1 MNPLIAHEGH
11 EHHPSIQGRKAV
23 ADSIW
28 EQEHIEL
35 VTVGIDIG
43 SSTSHLI
50 FAKVHLQRRT
60 QGLSSRYEVIKRE
73 ILWQSPI
80 RFTPFLDNGL
90 IDANALGGFIEHA
103 YFDAGLHKHDVDS
116 GAVILTGEAIKR
128 SNARAIDELFA
139 EQAGKFVCATAG
151 HRLECVLAAHGSGAV
166 ERSRRSR
173 KRILHVDIGGGTTKF
188 ALIDGGNIV
197 SIAAYAIG
205 GRLMATDDDG
215 AWSRCDDSIYKV
227 SDDLGITFDD
237 VSGISEPQ
245 RQQIVTRLVEVLLGV
260 MRRSRPDRL
269 MDDLLLTAPLSW
281 SGLPEEMT
289 FSGGVSEFIY
299 GRETQPMGDLAF
311 DLANELNRQLREAS
325 DVPHIA
331 DVQHGIRATVIGAS
345 QFTVQVSGKTI
356 FADSLDFLPLRNIP
370 VIHPNI
376 DLSHEG
382 IDVGKVSE
390 EIIGAC
396 QMRDIER
403 DSPISLS
410 FEWKGDPSYQRL
422 RAVADAIDQALCRPE
437 RVAPLVIV
445 IDGDVGR
452 LLGRI
457 LSKELNKGEQLLSL
471 DGVILSDLDFIDV
484 GELISP
490 PGVIPLVIKSLV
502 FDSAQHAE
510 H

>member
-11 EHHPSIQGRKAV
+11 DHHPSIQTKRAV

-80 RFTPFLDNGL
+80 SFTPFLDNGL
-90 IDANALGGFIEHA
+90 IDSGSLGSFIEQA

-128 SNARAIDELFA
+128 SNAKAIDELFA
-139 EQAGKFVCATAG
+139 KQAGKFVCATAG

-166 ERSRRSR
+166 ERSRRF
-173 KRILHVDIGGGTTKF
+173 KTRILHIDIGGGTTKL
-188 ALIDGGNIV
+188 ALIDAGKIV
-197 SIAAYAIG
+197 SIAAYAVG
-205 GRLMATDDDG
+205 GRLMATDHRGD
-215 AWSRCDDSIYKV
+215 WVRCDESIHLVCDSLGMEFEDASEI
-227 SDDLGITFDD
+227 SDQ
-237 VSGISEPQ
+237 Q
-245 RQQIVTRLVEVLLGV
+245 RQQIVASLAEVLIAV
-260 MRRSRPDRL
+260 VSRSGSNQIVDR
-269 MDDLLLTAPLSW
+269 LLLTEPLSW
-281 SGLPEEMT
+281 TVVPDEMS

-299 GRETQPMGDLAF
+299 GRETEPLGDLAF
-311 DLANELNRQLREAS
+311 DLANELMNQLENAS
-325 DVPHIA
+325 NVPEIV
-331 DVQHGIRATVIGAS
+331 DSQYGIRATVIGAS

-356 FADSLDFLPLRNIP
+356 FADSLDFLPLRNVP
-370 VIHPNI
+370 VIHLDT
-376 DLSHEG
+376 DLSLET
-382 IDVGKVSE
+382 IDVDVVSG
-390 EIIGAC
+390 EIIKSC
-396 QMRDIER
+396 RMRDVDR
-403 DSPISLS
+403 DNAIALS
-410 FEWKGDPSYQRL
+410 FEWQGDPSYQRL
-422 RAVADAIDQALCRPE
+422 KAIADAIDQALCCPE
-437 RVAPLVIV
+437 RKAPLVIV

-457 LSKELNKGEQLLSL
+457 LSKELNKGVNVLSL
-471 DGVILSDLDFIDV
+471 DGVVLSDLDFIDV
-484 GELISP
+484 GEMISP

-502 FDSAQHAE
+502 FDSTQHAQH
-510 H
+510 

>member
-11 EHHPSIQGRKAV
+11 DHHPSIQTKRAV

-50 FAKVHLQRRT
+50 FAKIHLQRRT

-80 RFTPFLDNGL
+80 KFTPFLDNGL
-90 IDANALGGFIEHA
+90 IDPDSLGSFIEQA

-128 SNARAIDELFA
+128 SNAKAIDELFA
-139 EQAGKFVCATAG
+139 KQAGKFVCATAG

-166 ERSRRSR
+166 ERSRRF
-173 KRILHVDIGGGTTKF
+173 KTKTLHIDIGGGTTKL
-188 ALIDGGNIV
+188 ALIDAGNIV
-197 SIAAYAIG
+197 SIAAYAVG
-205 GRLMATDDDG
+205 GRLMATDHQGD
-215 AWSRCDDSIYKV
+215 WVRCDESIHLACDS
-227 SDDLGITFDD
+227 LGIQFEDASEI
-237 VSGISEPQ
+237 SGQQ
-245 RQQIVTRLVEVLLGV
+245 RQRIVASLAAVLTAVVSRSGSNQLV
-260 MRRSRPDRL
+260 DR
-269 MDDLLLTAPLSW
+269 LLLTEPLSW
-281 SGLPEEMT
+281 TVVPDEMS

-299 GRETQPMGDLAF
+299 GRETEPLGDLAF
-311 DLANELNRQLREAS
+311 DLANELMNQLENS
-325 DVPHIA
+325 SNVPEIV
-331 DVQHGIRATVIGAS
+331 DSQYGIRATVIGAS

-356 FADSLDFLPLRNIP
+356 FAESLDFLPLRNVP
-370 VIHPNI
+370 VVHLDT
-376 DLSHEG
+376 DLSLET
-382 IDVGKVSE
+382 IDVDFVSGQM
-390 EIIGAC
+390 IKSC
-396 QMRDIER
+396 HMRDVDR
-403 DSPISLS
+403 DNAIALC
-410 FEWKGDPSYQRL
+410 FEWQGDPSYQRL
-422 RAVADAIDQALCRPE
+422 KAIADAIDQALCCPE
-437 RVAPLVIV
+437 RKAPLVIV

-457 LSKELNKGEQLLSL
+457 LSKELNKGVNVLSL
-471 DGVILSDLDFIDV
+471 DGVVLSDLDFIDV
-484 GELISP
+484 GEMISP

-502 FDSAQHAE
+502 FDSAQHAQ

>member
-1 MNPLIAHEGH
+1 MKPLIAHEGH
-11 EHHPSIQGRKAV
+11 EHHPSIETKKAL

-80 RFTPFLDNGL
+80 RFTPFLGNGL
-90 IDANALGGFIEHA
+90 IDADSLNGFIEHA

-128 SNARAIDELFA
+128 SNAKAIDELFA
-139 EQAGKFVCATAG
+139 QQAGKFVCATAG

-166 ERSRRSR
+166 ERSKRLR
-173 KRILHVDIGGGTTKF
+173 KKVLHVDIGGGTTKF
-188 ALIDGGNIV
+188 ALIDAGKIV
-197 SIAAYAIG
+197 SIAACAVG
-205 GRLMATDDDG
+205 GRLMATDGDG
-215 AWSRCDDSIYKV
+215 HWTRCDESILAV
-227 SDDLGITFDD
+227 VDDLKIQFHH
-237 VSGISEPQ
+237 VSELKDAE
-245 RQQIVTRLVEVLLGV
+245 REMIVERLAAVLV
-260 MRRSRPDRL
+260 AMVSRASSDPL
-269 MDDLLLTAPLSW
+269 TEQLLLTEPLLW
-281 SGLPEEMT
+281 PVIPEEMS

-299 GRETQPMGDLAF
+299 GRQTEPLGDLAF
-311 DLANELNRQLREAS
+311 DLASKLIKKIRANS
-325 DVPHIA
+325 DLPEVVE
-331 DVQHGIRATVIGAS
+331 VQHGIRATVIGAS

-356 FADSLDFLPLRNIP
+356 FTDSLDFLPLRNVP
-370 VIHPNI
+370 VVHPNI
-376 DLSHEG
+376 DLSLED
-382 IDVGKVSE
+382 IDVDVIAAEIVS
-390 EIIGAC
+390 AC
-396 QMRDIER
+396 LMRDIDR
-403 DSPISLS
+403 DSQVALS
-410 FEWKGDPSYQRL
+410 FAWKGDPSYQRL
-422 RAVADAIDQALCRPE
+422 KAIADAIDLALCRPD
-437 RVAPLVIV
+437 RIAPLVIV

-457 LSKELNKGEQLLSL
+457 LNQELNKGKYVLSL
-471 DGVILSDLDFIDV
+471 DGVVLSDLDFIDV
-484 GELISP
+484 GELIHP

-502 FDSAQHAE
+502 FDSAQQSE

>member
-1 MNPLIAHEGH
+1 MKPLIAHEGH
-11 EHHPSIQGRKAV
+11 DHHPSVQSKQAV

-90 IDANALGGFIEHA
+90 IDADSLSGFIEHA

-128 SNARAIDELFA
+128 SNAKAIDELFA
-139 EQAGKFVCATAG
+139 QQAGKFVCATAG
-151 HRLECVLAAHGSGAV
+151 HRLECVLAAHGSGSV
-166 ERSRRSR
+166 ERS
-173 KRILHVDIGGGTTKF
+173 KRLKTKVLHVDIGGGTTKF
-188 ALIDGGNIV
+188 ALIDAGKIV
-197 SIAAYAIG
+197 SIAAYAVG
-205 GRLMATDDDG
+205 GRLMATDDRG
-215 AWSRCDDSIYKV
+215 NWTRCDESILAV
-227 SDDLGITFDD
+227 ADDLEISFRH
-237 VSGISEPQ
+237 VSELKDEHKQFIVERLAGVLVSIISRAESDPLIE
-245 RQQIVTRLVEVLLGV
+245 R
-260 MRRSRPDRL
+260 
-269 MDDLLLTAPLSW
+269 LLLTEPLFW
-281 SGLPEEMT
+281 SVIPEEMS

-299 GRETQPMGDLAF
+299 RRQTKPLGDLAF
-311 DLANELNRQLREAS
+311 DLASELNKKMKANPDLPVVVEA
-325 DVPHIA
+325 
-331 DVQHGIRATVIGAS
+331 QHGIRATVIGAS

-356 FADSLDFLPLRNIP
+356 FADSLDFLPLRNVP
-370 VIHPNI
+370 VVHPHI
-376 DLSHEG
+376 DLSLE
-382 IDVGKVSE
+382 DVDVDIIAA
-390 EIIGAC
+390 EIISAC
-396 QMRDIER
+396 RMRDIDR
-403 DSPISLS
+403 DSQIALS
-410 FEWKGDPSYQRL
+410 FAWKGDPSYQRL
-422 RAVADAIDQALCRPE
+422 KSIADAIDQALCRPD
-437 RVAPLVIV
+437 RIAPLVIV

-457 LSKELNKGEQLLSL
+457 LNKELNKGRYVLSL
-471 DGVILSDLDFIDV
+471 DGVVLSDLDFIDV
-484 GELISP
+484 GELINP

-502 FDSAQHAE
+502 FDSAQQSE

>member
-1 MNPLIAHEGH
+1 MKPLIAHEGH
-11 EHHPSIQGRKAV
+11 EHHPSIETKKAL

-80 RFTPFLDNGL
+80 RFTPFLGNGL
-90 IDANALGGFIEHA
+90 IDADSLNGFIEHA

-128 SNARAIDELFA
+128 SNAKAIDELFA
-139 EQAGKFVCATAG
+139 QQAGKFVCATAG

-166 ERSRRSR
+166 ERSKRSR
-173 KRILHVDIGGGTTKF
+173 KKVLHVDIGGGTTKF
-188 ALIDGGNIV
+188 ALIDAGKII
-197 SIAAYAIG
+197 SIAACAVG

-215 AWSRCDDSIYKV
+215 HWMRCDESILAV
-227 SDDLGITFDD
+227 VDDLKIPFHN
-237 VSGISEPQ
+237 VSELKDAEREMIVERLAAVLVAMISRASSDPLTEQ
-245 RQQIVTRLVEVLLGV
+245 
-260 MRRSRPDRL
+260 
-269 MDDLLLTAPLSW
+269 LLLTEPLLW
-281 SGLPEEMT
+281 PVIPEEMS

-299 GRETQPMGDLAF
+299 GRQTEPLGDLAF
-311 DLANELNRQLREAS
+311 DLASKLIKKIRANSDLPEVVEA
-325 DVPHIA
+325 
-331 DVQHGIRATVIGAS
+331 QHGIRATVIGAS

-356 FADSLDFLPLRNIP
+356 FTDSLDFLPLRNVP
-370 VIHPNI
+370 VVHPNI
-376 DLSHEG
+376 DLSLED
-382 IDVGKVSE
+382 IDVDIITE
-390 EIIGAC
+390 EIISAC
-396 QMRDIER
+396 LMRDIDR
-403 DSPISLS
+403 DSQVALS
-410 FEWKGDPSYQRL
+410 FAWNGDPSYQRL
-422 RAVADAIDQALCRPE
+422 KAIADAIDLALCRPD
-437 RVAPLVIV
+437 RIAPLVIV

-457 LSKELNKGEQLLSL
+457 LNQELNKGKYVLSL
-471 DGVILSDLDFIDV
+471 DGVVLSDLDFIDV
-484 GELISP
+484 GELINP

-502 FDSAQHAE
+502 FDSAQQSE

>member
-1 MNPLIAHEGH
+1 MSPLIAHEGH
-11 EHHPSIQGRKAV
+11 DHHPSVQTKKAV

-50 FAKVHLQRRT
+50 FAKVHLHRRT

-90 IDANALGGFIEHA
+90 IDADALGGFIEHA

-128 SNARAIDELFA
+128 SNAKAIDELFA
-139 EQAGKFVCATAG
+139 QQAGKFVCATAG

-166 ERSRRSR
+166 ERSRRL
-173 KRILHVDIGGGTTKF
+173 KTKTLHVDIGGGTTKF
-188 ALIDGGNIV
+188 ALIENGKIV
-197 SIAAYAIG
+197 SIAACAVG
-205 GRLMATDDDG
+205 GRLMATDDRG
-215 AWSRCDDSIYKV
+215 NWVRCDDSIRTV
-227 SDDLGITFDD
+227 CDHLGITADD
-237 VSGISEPQ
+237 VSEITDSH
-245 RQQIVTRLVEVLLGV
+245 RQQIVTGLAGVLLAIIS
-260 MRRSRPDRL
+260 RSTSDQIVDR
-269 MDDLLLTAPLSW
+269 LLLTEPLSW
-281 SGLPEEMT
+281 SVVPDEMS

-299 GRETQPMGDLAF
+299 GRETQPLGDLAF
-311 DLANELNRQLREAS
+311 DLAKELIHQLSNAAGA
-325 DVPHIA
+325 PPIA

-356 FADSLDFLPLRNIP
+356 FADSLDFLPLRNVP

-376 DLSHEG
+376 DLSLED
-382 IDVGKVSE
+382 IDVKVVAG
-390 EIIGAC
+390 EIISAC
-396 QMRDIER
+396 RMRDVER
-403 DSPISLS
+403 DISIALA

-422 RAVADAIDQALCRPE
+422 RAIADAIDLALCYPE
-437 RVAPLVIV
+437 RAAPLVIV

-457 LSKELNKGEQLLSL
+457 LSKELNKGANVLSL
-471 DGVILSDLDFIDV
+471 DGVVLSDLDFIDV

-502 FDSAQHAE
+502 FDSAQHVE

>member
-1 MNPLIAHEGH
+1 MNPVRAHEGH
-11 EHHPSIQGRKAV
+11 DHHPSVQTKRAV

-80 RFTPFLDNGL
+80 HFTPFSDSGL
-90 IDANALGGFIEHA
+90 IDADALGRFIERA
-103 YFDAGLHKHDVDS
+103 YFNAGLHKYDVDS

-128 SNARAIDELFA
+128 SNARSIDELFA

-166 ERSRRSR
+166 ERS
-173 KRILHVDIGGGTTKF
+173 KRLKKKILHVDVGGGTTKF
-188 ALIDGGNIV
+188 ALIDAGTIV
-197 SIAAYAIG
+197 SIAACAIG
-205 GRLMATDDDG
+205 GRLMATDDG
-215 AWSRCDDSIYKV
+215 GNWVRCDDSILTI
-227 SDDLGITFDD
+227 SNHLGIVFDCASD
-237 VSGISEPQ
+237 ISDSQRHQIVVCMAGVLVSVISGSEPDS
-245 RQQIVTRLVEVLLGV
+245 LLNT
-260 MRRSRPDRL
+260 
-269 MDDLLLTAPLSW
+269 LLLTEPLSW
-281 SGLPEEMT
+281 SVVPEEMS

-299 GRETQPMGDLAF
+299 GRETQPLGDLAH
-311 DLANELNRQLREAS
+311 DLANELNRQLRVAQG
-325 DVPHIA
+325 VPVTV

-356 FADSLDFLPLRNIP
+356 FSNSLKFLPLRNVP
-370 VIHPNI
+370 VVHPNI
-376 DLSHEG
+376 DLSQ
-382 IDVGKVSE
+382 IDIDSE
-390 EIIGAC
+390 AVTEAIIDAC
-396 QMRDIER
+396 QMRDVDKSGPVALAFSWSGE
-403 DSPISLS
+403 
-410 FEWKGDPSYQRL
+410 PSYQRL
-422 RAVADAIDQALCRPE
+422 KAIADAIDGALCRPE
-437 RVAPLVIV
+437 RVAPLVVV

-457 LSKELNKGEQLLSL
+457 LSKELNKGDYLLSL
-471 DGVILSDLDFIDV
+471 DGIVLSDLDYIDV
-484 GELISP
+484 GEMINP

-502 FDSAQHAE
+502 FDSAQQIE

>member
-11 EHHPSIQGRKAV
+11 DHHPSVQSKKAV

-90 IDANALGGFIEHA
+90 IDADALGGFIEHA

-128 SNARAIDELFA
+128 SNAKAIDELFA
-139 EQAGKFVCATAG
+139 QQAGKFVCATAG

-166 ERSRRSR
+166 ERSRRL
-173 KRILHVDIGGGTTKF
+173 KTITLHVDIGGGTTKF
-188 ALIDGGNIV
+188 ALIDRGKIV
-197 SIAAYAIG
+197 SIAACAVG
-205 GRLMATDDDG
+205 GRLMATDDQG
-215 AWSRCDDSIYKV
+215 NWVRCDDSIRTV
-227 SDDLGITFDD
+227 CNSLEIRFDD
-237 VSGISEPQ
+237 VSEISNLQ
-245 RQQIVTRLVEVLLGV
+245 RQQIVTRLAEVIV
-260 MRRSRPDRL
+260 AIISRSTDDQLVAELILTEPLAWSVVPD
-269 MDDLLLTAPLSW
+269 
-281 SGLPEEMT
+281 EMS

-299 GRETQPMGDLAF
+299 GRETKPLGDLAF
-311 DLANELNRQLREAS
+311 DLANELRHQLDDTPR
-325 DVPHIA
+325 VPLIV

-356 FADSLDFLPLRNIP
+356 YADSLDFLPLRNVP
-370 VIHPNI
+370 VVHPNI
-376 DLSHEG
+376 DLSVESM
-382 IDVGKVSE
+382 DVDLVAE
-390 EIIGAC
+390 QIISAC
-396 QMRDIER
+396 RMRDVER
-403 DSPISLS
+403 DNPIALA

-422 RAVADAIDQALCRPE
+422 KAIADAIDQALCYPE
-437 RVAPLVIV
+437 RVAPLVVV

-457 LSKELNKGEQLLSL
+457 LSKELNKGANVLSL
-471 DGVILSDLDFIDV
+471 DGVVLSDLDFIDV

-502 FDSAQHAE
+502 FDSTQHAE

>member
-1 MNPLIAHEGH
+1 MNPLHAHEGH
-11 EHHPSIQGRKAV
+11 DHHPSVQTKKAV

-90 IDANALGGFIEHA
+90 IDADALDGFIEQA

-128 SNARAIDELFA
+128 SNAKAIDELFA
-139 EQAGKFVCATAG
+139 QQAGKFVCATAG

-166 ERSRRSR
+166 ERSRRLKTR
-173 KRILHVDIGGGTTKF
+173 TLHVDIGGGTTKF
-188 ALIDGGNIV
+188 ALIENGKIV
-197 SIAAYAIG
+197 SIAACAVG
-205 GRLMATDDDG
+205 GRLMATDDRG
-215 AWSRCDDSIYKV
+215 NWVRCDDSIRTV
-227 SDDLGITFDD
+227 CDHLGITFDD
-237 VSGISEPQ
+237 VSEITDSQ
-245 RQQIVTRLVEVLLGV
+245 RQQIVTRLAEVLV
-260 MRRSRPDRL
+260 AIISRST
-269 MDDLLLTAPLSW
+269 DDQLVDELFVTEPLSW
-281 SGLPEEMT
+281 SVVPDEMS

-299 GRETQPMGDLAF
+299 GRETKPLGDLAF
-311 DLANELNRQLREAS
+311 DLANELNHQLSSAADAPRI
-325 DVPHIA
+325 V

-356 FADSLDFLPLRNIP
+356 FADSLKFLPLRNVP
-370 VIHPNI
+370 VVHPNI
-376 DLSHEG
+376 DLSLESV
-382 IDVGKVSE
+382 DVDLVAE
-390 EIIGAC
+390 DIISAC
-396 QMRDIER
+396 RMRDVDR
-403 DSPISLS
+403 DSPIALS

-422 RAVADAIDQALCRPE
+422 RAIADGIDLALCRPE
-437 RVAPLVIV
+437 RRAPLVIV

-457 LSKELNKGEQLLSL
+457 LSKELNKGDNLLSL
-471 DGVILSDLDFIDV
+471 DGVVLSDLDFIDV

>member
-11 EHHPSIQGRKAV
+11 DHHPSIQTKRAV

-43 SSTSHLI
+43 SSTAHLI

-80 RFTPFLDNGL
+80 RFTPFLDTGL
-90 IDANALGGFIEHA
+90 IDANALGVFIEHA
-103 YFDAGLHKHDVDS
+103 YFEAGLHKHDVDS

-166 ERSRRSR
+166 ERSRRLR
-173 KRILHVDIGGGTTKF
+173 KRILHVDVGGGTTKF

-205 GRLMATDDDG
+205 GRLMATDDQG

-227 SDDLGITFDD
+227 VDDLGITFGN
-237 VSGISEPQ
+237 VSGISDLQ
-245 RQQIVTRLVEVLLGV
+245 RQQIVTRLGEVLLGV
-260 MRRSRPDRL
+260 IRRTKSDRL
-269 MDDLLLTAPLSW
+269 MDSLLLTAPLSW
-281 SGLPEEMT
+281 SVVPEELT

-325 DVPHIA
+325 HVPNIA
-331 DVQHGIRATVIGAS
+331 DVRHGIRATVVGAS

-403 DSPISLS
+403 ESPISLS

-422 RAVADAIDQALCRPE
+422 RAVAEAIDQAFCRPE

>member
-1 MNPLIAHEGH
+1 MNPVRAHEGH
-11 EHHPSIQGRKAV
+11 DHHPSVQAKKAV

-80 RFTPFLDNGL
+80 HFTPFLNSGL
-90 IDANALGGFIEHA
+90 IDADELDRFIEQA
-103 YFDAGLHKHDVDS
+103 YFNAGLHKHDVDS
-116 GAVILTGEAIKR
+116 GAVILTGEAIKK
-128 SNARAIDELFA
+128 SNAKAIDELFA

-166 ERSRRSR
+166 ERS
-173 KRILHVDIGGGTTKF
+173 KRYKKKVLHVDIGGGTTKF
-188 ALIDGGNIV
+188 ALIDAGTIV
-197 SIAAYAIG
+197 SIAACAIG
-205 GRLMATDDDG
+205 GRLMATDDSG
-215 AWSRCDDSIYKV
+215 NWVRCDDSISTV
-227 SDDLGITFDD
+227 SNHLGISFDCASD
-237 VSGISEPQ
+237 ISDAQ
-245 RQQIVTRLVEVLLGV
+245 RQQIIVCMAEVLVSVISGAERDSLLD
-260 MRRSRPDRL
+260 S
-269 MDDLLLTAPLSW
+269 LLLTEPLSW
-281 SGLPEEMT
+281 SIIPEEMS

-299 GRETQPMGDLAF
+299 GRENQPLGDLAC
-311 DLANELNRQLREAS
+311 DLANELNRQLRATQS
-325 DVPHIA
+325 VPVTV

-356 FADSLDFLPLRNIP
+356 FANGLEFLPLRNVP
-370 VIHPNI
+370 VVHPKI
-376 DLSHEG
+376 DLSQVDIDSEFVAEQI
-382 IDVGKVSE
+382 IDV
-390 EIIGAC
+390 C
-396 QMRDIER
+396 QMRDIEKNGPVALAF
-403 DSPISLS
+403 SWSG
-410 FEWKGDPSYQRL
+410 EPSYQRL
-422 RAVADAIDQALCRPE
+422 KAIADAIDRALCLPKRTS
-437 RVAPLVIV
+437 PLVV

-457 LSKELNKGEQLLSL
+457 LNKELNKGDYLLSL
-471 DGVILSDLDFIDV
+471 DGIVLSDLDYIDV
-484 GELISP
+484 GEIINP

-502 FDSAQHAE
+502 FDSAQQLE

>member
-1 MNPLIAHEGH
+1 M
-11 EHHPSIQGRKAV
+11 
-23 ADSIW
+23 
-28 EQEHIEL
+28 
-35 VTVGIDIG
+35 
-43 SSTSHLI
+43 
-50 FAKVHLQRRT
+50 
-60 QGLSSRYEVIKRE
+60 IKRE

-80 RFTPFLDNGL
+80 RFTPFLDSGL
-90 IDANALGGFIEHA
+90 IDAKALGSFIEHA
-103 YFDAGLHKHDVDS
+103 YFDAGLHKIDVDS

-139 EQAGKFVCATAG
+139 EQAGQFVCATAG

-166 ERSRRSR
+166 ERSRRLR
-173 KRILHVDIGGGTTKF
+173 KRILHVDVGGGTTKF

-197 SIAAYAIG
+197 SLAAYAVG
-205 GRLMATDDDG
+205 GRLMATDDQG

-227 SDDLGITFDD
+227 GDDLGITFGN
-237 VSGISEPQ
+237 VSGISDPQ

-260 MRRSRPDRL
+260 IRRTKTDRL
-269 MDDLLLTAPLSW
+269 MDLLLLTTPLSW
-281 SGLPEEMT
+281 SFVPEELT
-289 FSGGVSEFIY
+289 FSGGVAEFIY

-311 DLANELNRQLREAS
+311 DLANELNRQMREAA
-325 DVPHIA
+325 DVPHLA

-356 FADSLDFLPLRNIP
+356 FANSLDFLPLRNVP
-370 VIHPNI
+370 VIHPHI

-382 IDVGKVSE
+382 IDVGVVSD
-390 EIIGAC
+390 EIISAC
-396 QMRDIER
+396 QMRDIET
-403 DSPISLS
+403 DSSIALFFS
-410 FEWKGDPSYQRL
+410 WKGDPSYHRL
-422 RAVADAIDQALCRPE
+422 RALADAINRALCCPA
-437 RVAPLVIV
+437 RVTPLVIV

-457 LSKELNKGEQLLSL
+457 LSKELNKGEKLLSL
-471 DGVILSDLDFIDV
+471 DGVILSDLDFIDI